1 MIYTVKCSPL
11 VDIKFNPGF
20 YDVLC
25 TLKLFFCMQFFFL
38 SRRHGDIMIVKED
51 NLPRNCWQLAH
62 ISYTYC
68 SKDGHTRSVQV
79 VLGNA
84 TLPSDGKR
92 KGSLRRLD
100 CPVNKLVL
108 LVPSLAEEA

>member
-1 MIYTVKCSPL
+1 MMCFALLTCFSAWE
-11 VDIKFNPGF
+11 
-20 YDVLC
+20 
-25 TLKLFFCMQFFFL
+25 FFFL
-38 SRRHGDIMIVKED
+38 SRHHGLGHGDIMIVKED

-62 ISYTYC
+62 ISYTYR
-68 SKDGHTRSVQV
+68 SKDGHIRSVQV

-100 CPVNKLVL
+100 RPVNKLVL
-108 LVPSLAEEA
+108 LVPSHAEEA